1 LASLRIR
8 STKPGSNPPVHGRRE
23 IVKIRCGARVAGLI
37 ALFLLGATVA
47 RAADDAQ
54 VQRGRYLAL
63 IAGCND
69 CHTAGFMEKT
79 MAVPEQ
85 EWLKGSPVGFQGPW
99 GTTYAANLRLVLEG
113 LTEAQWLEYAKIQRL
128 PPMPSYALQQMSAD
142 DLKAIYAYVR
152 SLGEPGQPAPAYVPP
167 GGKVATP
174 YVMMLPR
181 VDAPTAS
188 GGK

>member
-1 LASLRIR
+1 MNIR
-8 STKPGSNPPVHGRRE
+8 Y
-23 IVKIRCGARVAGLI
+23 GAVVAGLI
-37 ALFLLGATVA
+37 ASFLFSANVA
-47 RAADDAQ
+47 RAADDTQ

-63 IAGCND
+63 IGGCND
-69 CHTAGFMEKT
+69 CHTAGFMEKA

-99 GTTYAANLRLVLEG
+99 GTTYAANLRLVLAG
-113 LTEAQWLEYAKIQRL
+113 MTEAQWLEYAKIQRM

-167 GGKVATP
+167 GGKVTTP
-174 YVMMLPR
+174 YVMMLPS
-181 VDAPTAS
+181 VDAPRSA